1 MMPIE
6 LSSPCY
12 TNEEAARAHL
22 EAIRWPDGKPDKCPL
37 CGALDEARP
46 LAGASMGPGW
56 FYCEA
61 CQDKFTVRTGTV
73 YERSHIPLHK
83 WLLAFRLLSSS
94 KKGISSHQLA
104 RTLNLTYKS
113 AWFLSHRIREA
124 MSDIDP
130 TPLGGQDKT
139 VEADETFIGKAEKP
153 SAVFVNGV
161 GWVVNSGKGG
171 SAMMKVLT
179 VVERGGEARSVKV
192 NSLRAD
198 DLRPHLVTKA
208 DRKSRLITDEAGH
221 YKAIGTEFATH
232 ETVNHSIC
240 EWARGEVHSN
250 TVENYF
256 SVFKRGMRG
265 TYQHCSEA
273 HLQRYLHEF
282 DFRYSN
288 RAALAQVNADRG
300 SAVRTNLS
308 QRVLW
313 LKGLADSVAI

>member
-1 MMPIE
+1 MTPIE

-12 TNEEAARAHL
+12 TDEAAARSHL
-22 EAIRWPDGKPDKCPL
+22 EAIRWPDGKPTCPH
-37 CGALDEARP
+37 CGVLGESRP
-46 LAGASMGPGW
+46 LAGKSMGPGW
-56 FYCEA
+56 FYCTA

-73 YERSHIPLHK
+73 YERSHLPLHK
-83 WLLAFRLLSSS
+83 WLLAFRLMASS

-104 RTLNLTYKS
+104 RTLNITYKS

-124 MSDIDP
+124 MMDTDP
-130 TPLGGQDKT
+130 APLGGKDKT
-139 VEADETFIGKAEKP
+139 VEADETFIGRAEKAD
-153 SAVFVNGV
+153 AVYVNGI
-161 GWVVNSGKGG
+161 GWVVDSGKGVK
-171 SAMMKVLT
+171 SKMKVLT
-179 VVERGGEARSVKV
+179 VVERKGKARSVKV

-198 DLRPHLVTKA
+198 DLRPHLVTKV

-221 YKAIGTEFATH
+221 YKGIGKEFAAH
-232 ETVNHSIC
+232 ESVNHSAY
-240 EWARGEVHSN
+240 EWVRGDVHSN

-288 RAALAQVNADRG
+288 RAALNVDDCE
-300 SAVRTNLS
+300 RTT
-308 QRVLW
+308 RAI
-313 LKGLADSVAI
+313 KGAEGKRLQYRQPHKAKVA

>member
-1 MMPIE
+1 MTPIE

-12 TNEEAARAHL
+12 TDENAARTHL
-22 EAIRWPDGKPDKCPL
+22 EAIRWPSGKPDKCPL
-37 CGALDEARP
+37 CGVLDESRP
-46 LAGASMGPGW
+46 LKGKSMGPGW

-61 CQDKFTVRTGTV
+61 CQDKFTVRSGTV

-83 WLLAFRLLSSS
+83 WLLAFRLMASS

-104 RTLNLTYKS
+104 RTLNITYKS
-113 AWFLSHRIREA
+113 AWFMSHRIREA
-124 MSDIDP
+124 MSDTDP
-130 TPLGGQDKT
+130 SPLGGKDKT
-139 VEADETFIGKAEKP
+139 VEADETFIGRAEKP
-153 SAVFVNGV
+153 NASYVNGI
-161 GWVVNSGKGG
+161 GWVVEPAKGA
-171 SAMMKVLT
+171 SSKMKVLT
-179 VVERGGEARSVKV
+179 VVERKGKARSVKV

-208 DRKSRLITDEAGH
+208 DRNSRLITDEAGH
-221 YKAIGTEFATH
+221 YKGIGQEFAKH
-232 ETVNHSIC
+232 ESVNHSAY
-240 EWARGEVHSN
+240 EWARGDVHSN

-288 RAALAQVNADRG
+288 RAALEVDDCE
-300 SAVRTNLS
+300 RTT
-308 QRVLW
+308 RAI
-313 LKGLADSVAI
+313 KGAEGKRLQYRQANRTKVA

>member
-1 MMPIE
+1 
-6 LSSPCY
+6 
-12 TNEEAARAHL
+12 
-22 EAIRWPDGKPDKCPL
+22 
-37 CGALDEARP
+37 
-46 LAGASMGPGW
+46 MGPGW
-56 FYCEA
+56 WYCEA
-61 CQDKFTVRTGTV
+61 CKDKFTVRTGTV

-124 MSDIDP
+124 MSDTDP
-130 TPLGGQDKT
+130 APLGGHGKT
-139 VEADETFIGKAEKP
+139 IEADETFLGKSEKP
-153 SAVFVNGV
+153 TASFVNGI
-161 GWVVNSGKGG
+161 GWVVNEAKG
-171 SAMMKVLT
+171 SKAKMKVLT
-179 VVERGGEARSVKV
+179 VVERGGKARSVKV
-192 NSLRAD
+192 DSLRAS

-208 DRKSRLITDEAGH
+208 SRKSRLVTDEAGY
-221 YKAIGTEFATH
+221 YKGIGQEFAAH
-232 ETVNHSIC
+232 ETVNHSAE
-240 EWARGEVHSN
+240 EWVRGDVHSN

-288 RAALAQVNADRG
+288 RAALEVDDCE
-300 SAVRTNLS
+300 RTT
-308 QRVLW
+308 RAI
-313 LKGLADSVAI
+313 KGAEGKRLQYRFPSRASHA